1 LTQGGNLIIIP
12 PEGLP
17 FFLNQVTFYGGFMK
31 QNMGLED
38 RVIRLVAAIAVGVL
52 YGLGYIS
59 GVLAIVLGVVAIAFF
74 VTSLIGWCPLYLP
87 LGLSTLRRKLSKQ
100 AP

>member
-1 LTQGGNLIIIP
+1 
-12 PEGLP
+12 
-17 FFLNQVTFYGGFMK
+17 
-31 QNMGLED
+31 MGIED

-59 GVLAIVLGVVAIAFF
+59 GTLAIILGVVAIAFF

-87 LGLSTLRRKLSKQ
+87 LGLSTLRRKM
-100 AP
+100 AGN

>member
-1 LTQGGNLIIIP
+1 
-12 PEGLP
+12 
-17 FFLNQVTFYGGFMK
+17 MK
-31 QNMGLED
+31 QNMGIED

-59 GVLAIVLGVVAIAFF
+59 GTLAIILGVVAIAFF

-87 LGLSTLRRKLSKQ
+87 FGLSTLRRKM
-100 AP
+100 AGN

>member
-1 LTQGGNLIIIP
+1 
-12 PEGLP
+12 
-17 FFLNQVTFYGGFMK
+17 
-31 QNMGLED
+31 MGIED

-59 GVLAIVLGVVAIAFF
+59 GTFAIILGVVAIAFF

-87 LGLSTLRRKLSKQ
+87 FGLSTLRRKM
-100 AP
+100 AGN

>member
-1 LTQGGNLIIIP
+1 
-12 PEGLP
+12 
-17 FFLNQVTFYGGFMK
+17 
-31 QNMGLED
+31 MGIED

-59 GVLAIVLGVVAIAFF
+59 GTLAIILGVVAIAFF

-87 LGLSTLRRKLSKQ
+87 FGLSTLRRKM
-100 AP
+100 AGN

>member
-1 LTQGGNLIIIP
+1 
-12 PEGLP
+12 
-17 FFLNQVTFYGGFMK
+17 MK

-87 LGLSTLRRKLSKQ
+87 FGLSTLRKKLSGGAK
-100 AP
+100 